1 MRLCLYMVSLKKA
14 EEDVVAA
21 QALMERKL
29 HEALGDPTAGQV
41 DPGGLENDLEIDVP
55 SGKLIWFN
63 MVLIWFNDG
72 MIME

>member
-29 HEALGDPTAGQV
+29 QEALGDRQDRSTLVECAAGTGT
-41 DPGGLENDLEIDVP
+41 DAGCLE
-55 SGKLIWFN
+55 
-63 MVLIWFNDG
+63 
-72 MIME
+72 